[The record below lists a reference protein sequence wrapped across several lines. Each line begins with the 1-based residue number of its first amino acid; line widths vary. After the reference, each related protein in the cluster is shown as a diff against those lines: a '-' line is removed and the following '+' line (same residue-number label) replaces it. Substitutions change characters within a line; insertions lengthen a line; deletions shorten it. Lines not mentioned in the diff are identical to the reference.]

1 MSEQAFSIKIDKAEW
16 EAFAQKLGSA
26 SEPLNRHMKN
36 AMDGSLDYLL
46 ALITAETPVNTGAL
60 RQSFAKNITGQAM
73 DMIGEVATPLIYG
86 WPVEAG
92 RAAGR
97 MPPIDAI
104 EYWVIRK
111 GIASADEAHS
121 VAFLIARAIGRHG
134 TKGAH
139 MVERAFNDA
148 VNTNTMWQIW
158 DYELDKFL
166 EELAQ

>member
-1 MSEQAFSIKIDKAEW
+1 MSESFSIKIDKAEW
-16 EAFAQKLGSA
+16 EAFAKKLGESD
-26 SEPLNRHMKN
+26 ERLNRHMRN

-73 DMIGEVATPLIYG
+73 DMIGVVATPLIYG

-121 VAFLIARAIGRHG
+121 VAFAIARHMEKNP

-139 MVERAFNDA
+139 MVEHAFNEA
-148 VNTNTMWQIW
+148 VNTNTMWQVW